1 MSSPHWL
8 MEPVR
13 SPSRVLRH
21 WFLVLLV
28 FHIVTAFF
36 SYGIFH
42 CDEHYQI
49 IEFIGYK
56 LGWVPASG
64 LAWEFEAEIRPWL
77 QPFLFYL
84 PTKTLISLGFKDP
97 LVLETVLRLLS
108 GLLGWGSLA
117 VLSRSLFRFLEHSQK
132 AFWIVL
138 LFSSFY
144 FLPQL
149 HVRTSSES
157 MSTAFLM
164 LAFALCLKPS
174 VSAFH
179 FAGVGFLLGLS
190 FEARYQTA
198 IAGVGLAF
206 WLFFTTSK
214 KVHCAVY
221 GTLGGLAAMV
231 LGALADF
238 WGYGHWV
245 FPAYQYATVNLV
257 EGKAASF
264 GVSPWWDYFVTFPK
278 KFVGPYR
285 FFILVSALVAIVYS
299 VKSVRKIR
307 LSGGA
312 PSEPVRTLSLAL
324 VSTMLPFLVIHS
336 MIGHKEER
344 FLYPVVWA
352 LWLFG
357 ILQIGL
363 PLFSKILTSQNP
375 AKILRAVFY
384 IHALLTFVLLMR
396 NAFLP
401 LESRAPLMSIIQ
413 NESEKVQTLKL
424 SVLDGVH
431 PYSMRCG
438 GISNC
443 GATLISEFSMP
454 KNLSMQCPVESE
466 AALQGGLVLNTYREN
481 QLIEPLPPS
490 GCSTLK
496 TTLPFWMPPLARVLP
511 TAWHPVVFK
520 NYYYHVLWDCRGR

>member
-13 SPSRVLRH
+13 TPSRVLRH

-42 CDEHYQI
+42 CDEHFQI

-56 LGWVPASG
+56 LGWVSASG
-64 LAWEFEAEIRPWL
+64 LAWEFESQIRPWL

-84 PTKTLISLGFKDP
+84 PAKALVGFGFKDP
-97 LVLETVLRLLS
+97 LVLEMVLRLLS

-117 VLSRSLFRFLEHSQK
+117 VLSRSIFHFLERTQK

-144 FLPQL
+144 FLPQF

-174 VSAFH
+174 VSALH

-198 IAGVGLAF
+198 IAGVGLAL
-206 WLFFTTSK
+206 WLFLTTTK
-214 KVHCAVY
+214 KIHCAVY
-221 GTLGGLAAMV
+221 GTLGGLAAML

-238 WGYGHWV
+238 WGYGNWV
-245 FPAYQYATVNLV
+245 FPAYRYATVNLV

-278 KFVGPYR
+278 KFIGPYR
-285 FFILVSALVAIVYS
+285 FLVLAGAIAAILYPLKFIKGLRFS
-299 VKSVRKIR
+299 R
-307 LSGGA
+307 
-312 PSEPVRTLSLAL
+312 PSDAEPVNRLSLAL
-324 VSTMLPFLVIHS
+324 VSIILPFLVVHS

-344 FLYPVVWA
+344 FLYPVVWS
-352 LWLFG
+352 LWLLA

-363 PLFSKILTSQNP
+363 PVHQSVSKEANP
-375 AKILRAVFY
+375 YKWLRAAFY
-384 IHALLTFVLLMR
+384 LHAALTAVLLLR
-396 NAFLP
+396 GATLQLNP
-401 LESRAPLMSIIQ
+401 LRDIFAALQ
-413 NESEKVQTLKL
+413 VESEKSPV
-424 SVLDGVH
+424 VLRVDNGEN
-431 PYSMRCG
+431 PYSLGCAG
-438 GISNC
+438 KEDC
-443 GATLISEFSMP
+443 GATVVSEFLQP
-454 KNLSMQCPVESE
+454 KNLQVRCTSDDGLSLSGQFYLKSYSE
-466 AALQGGLVLNTYREN
+466 IPSAQIAFPQGCKMHT
-481 QLIEPLPPS
+481 
-490 GCSTLK
+490 STLPSWGAAVAQA
-496 TTLPFWMPPLARVLP
+496 LPDSWSRL
-511 TAWHPVVFK
+511 VFK
-520 NYYYHVLWDCRGR
+520 NFRFHVLWDCR